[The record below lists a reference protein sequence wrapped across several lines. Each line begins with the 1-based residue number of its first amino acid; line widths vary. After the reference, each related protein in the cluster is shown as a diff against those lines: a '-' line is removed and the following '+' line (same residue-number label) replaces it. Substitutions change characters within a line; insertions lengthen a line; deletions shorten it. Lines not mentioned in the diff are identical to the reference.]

1 MKELQ
6 GLVSQP
12 VYSDEAHFSDQL
24 LLPALAS
31 GHHVTLVSAFVPSY
45 LMRLVEDLA
54 SSPEIEPGKL
64 TVIFCV
70 PSTSKEQVSE
80 ARLLSRYISLSASS
94 FVEVKSFLESSMDL
108 AKEGGLRF
116 GALLSKEDQLLTPS
130 CVGII
135 ESCVPG
141 SNEILG
147 FTDTTAGDL
156 NSPIPVQG
164 SWGDE
169 GELLGAVLRVVSS
182 ALNRTFPNLLRK
194 SHQEVLGLIHEIRE
208 KGYPKHDFPIGSVEQ
223 EDRKKHPEKASK
235 SVVKVPDLVDED
247 EVFELLIEDED
258 FAVERILR
266 EVFLREA
273 GFQGEDVTA
282 FLGEDSF
289 DEMFGFDWD
298 ERQHTPP
305 LGLDL
310 VEVVGRGYTSCWCGE
325 SFDREQGCPERYL

>member
-24 LLPALAS
+24 LLPALAA

-64 TVIFCV
+64 TIIFCV

-80 ARLLSRYISLSASS
+80 ARLLSRYLSLSASS
-94 FVEVKSFLESSMDL
+94 FVEVKSFLESSMAL

-147 FTDTTAGDL
+147 FQDTTAGDL

-164 SWGDE
+164 SWANEGD
-169 GELLGAVLRVVSS
+169 LLGAVLKVVSS

-194 SHQEVLGLIHEIRE
+194 SHQEILGLIHEIRE
-208 KGYPKHDFPIGSVEQ
+208 KGYPKHDFPSSPGEQ
-223 EDRKKHPEKASK
+223 QESKKRPGKASDSK
-235 SVVKVPDLVDED
+235 VKVPDLV
-247 EVFELLIEDED
+247 VEDED
-258 FAVERILR
+258 FEPGIEQEDFAIERILR

-282 FLGEDSF
+282 FLGEDGF
-289 DEMFGFDWD
+289 EEMFGFDWD

-305 LGLDL
+305 LSLDL
-310 VEVVGRGYTSCWCGE
+310 VEVVGRGFTSCWCGE

>member
-24 LLPALAS
+24 LLPALAA
-31 GHHVTLVSAFVPSY
+31 GHHVTLVSAFIPSY
-45 LMRLVEDLA
+45 LLRLVEDLA

-80 ARLLSRYISLSASS
+80 SRLFSRYISLSASS
-94 FVEVKSFLESSMDL
+94 FEEVKAFLQSSMDL
-108 AKEGGLRF
+108 AREGGLRF

-147 FTDTTAGDL
+147 FRDTTPGDL

-164 SWGDE
+164 SWGVE
-169 GELLGAVLRVVSS
+169 GELLETVLRVVSG

-194 SHQEVLGLIHEIRE
+194 SHQEILGLIHEIRE
-208 KGYPKHDFPIGSVEQ
+208 KGYPKHDFPSAPAEQ
-223 EDRKKHPEKASK
+223 QAKKKRPERASK
-235 SVVKVPDLVDED
+235 SDETVPELVDED
-247 EVFELLIEDED
+247 GDFEPEIEEVD

-282 FLGEDSF
+282 FLGEDGF

-310 VEVVGRGYTSCWCGE
+310 VEVVGRGSTSCWCGE

>member
-1 MKELQ
+1 MNDLQ
-6 GLVSQP
+6 GLVTQP

-24 LLPALAS
+24 LLPALAA
-31 GHHVTLVSAFVPSY
+31 GHHLTLVSAFVPSY
-45 LMRLVEDLA
+45 LMRLVDDLA

-94 FVEVKSFLESSMDL
+94 FVEVKSFLESSMAL

-116 GALLSKEDQLLTPS
+116 GALLSKEEQLLTPS

-141 SNEILG
+141 SIEILG

-164 SWGDE
+164 SWGE

-208 KGYPKHDFPIGSVEQ
+208 KGYPKHDFPSSGVEQ
-223 EDRKKHPEKASK
+223 EERVKRSKKALDSKA
-235 SVVKVPDLVDED
+235 KVPDLVDED
-247 EVFELLIEDED
+247 EVFEILLEEED
-258 FAVERILR
+258 FAIERILR

-282 FLGEDSF
+282 FLGEDGF
-289 DEMFGFDWD
+289 EEMFGFDWD

-305 LGLDL
+305 LGMDL